1 MILQRF
7 YVQVVFRVI
16 LLSATAL
23 IFSWSWTNL
32 HHLFTFITIGILF
45 FIQVVLLIFFINR
58 INRDLSRFLVSLKS
72 GDLTT
77 SFTTPAKKSIH
88 EGLQKIVHEIL
99 QNIEKVKIEKESHYQ
114 YLQQVIEH
122 VDVGLLSFDS
132 KGKID
137 LINRAFLTM
146 LKAPHI
152 RYTRNLNAIHPE
164 FEKTLSTIQSGQHR
178 MMVVP
183 VEENI
188 LHLVLRAKE
197 FKLQNKNIKLVSVQN
212 IQAELDEKELTSWQ
226 KLIRVLTHEIM
237 NSVSPIS
244 SLATTLTRI
253 FRKNSRTVEVTELSR
268 NQVDDTAR
276 GLEIIGTRS
285 KGLLEFVKQYRKINL
300 LPKPVFERV
309 PVLKI
314 LSHIQMMYTEDLIKK
329 RISFQSKVF
338 PEDLCLHADEQ
349 MIEQVLINLMNNA
362 MFAIEETEKPFI
374 KLKAFMNRDHQ
385 PILQITDNG
394 SGIAEEIQE
403 SIFVPFFTTRKDG
416 SGIGLS
422 LARQIMHLHGGTITV
437 QSSPEKETTF
447 NLLFKQEA
455 GIEK

>member
-1 MILQRF
+1 MILHRF
-7 YVQVVFRVI
+7 YVQVIFRVL

-23 IFSWSWTNL
+23 IFTWSWTNL
-32 HHLFTFITIGILF
+32 HHLFTFITFGVLF

-58 INRDLSRFLVSLKS
+58 INRDLSRFFVSLKS

-77 SFTTPAKKSIH
+77 SFTTSTKKNIH
-88 EGLQKIVHEIL
+88 EGLQKIVYEIL
-99 QNIEKVKIEKESHYQ
+99 QSIEKVKIEKESHYQ
-114 YLQQVIEH
+114 YLQQVVEH
-122 VDVGLLSFDS
+122 VDVGLISFES
-132 KGKID
+132 NGKID
-137 LINRAFLTM
+137 LLNRAFLNM

-152 RYTRNLNAIHPE
+152 KYTRNLNVIHPD
-164 FEKTLSTIQSGQHR
+164 FERTLSAIQSGQHR
-178 MMVVP
+178 MMVISVG
-183 VEENI
+183 ENI
-188 LHLVLRAKE
+188 LNLILRATE
-197 FKLQNKNIKLVSVQN
+197 FKLHNKEIKLVSVQN

-244 SLATTLTRI
+244 SLATTLTRM
-253 FRKNSRTVEVTELSR
+253 FRKNSRTVEVSELSN
-268 NQVDDTAR
+268 NQVEDTAR

-285 KGLLEFVKQYRKINL
+285 KGLLEFVKQYRKVNL
-300 LPKPVFERV
+300 LPKPVLTSV
-309 PVLKI
+309 SVLKI
-314 LSHIQMMYTEDLIKK
+314 LSHIQMMYTEDLLKK
-329 RISFQSKVF
+329 RISFQSKVI

-362 MFAIEETEKPFI
+362 MFAIEETENPFI
-374 KLKAFMNRDHQ
+374 KLKAFMNKDHQ

-403 SIFVPFFTTRKDG
+403 SIFVPFFTTRKNG

-422 LARQIMHLHGGTITV
+422 LSRQIMHLHGGTITV

>member
-7 YVQVVFRVI
+7 YLQVIFRVL
-16 LLSATAL
+16 LLSVTAL
-23 IFSWSWTNL
+23 IFTWSWTNL
-32 HHLFTFITIGILF
+32 HHLFTFITFGVLF
-45 FIQVVLLIFFINR
+45 FIQVVLMIFFLNR
-58 INRDLSRFLVSLKS
+58 TNRDLNRFFVTLKS

-77 SFTTPAKKSIH
+77 SLTASPKKTMR
-88 EGLQKIVHEIL
+88 EGLQKIVNEIL
-99 QNIEKVKIEKESHYQ
+99 ESIQQVTIEKESHYQ
-114 YLQQVIEH
+114 YLQQVVEH
-122 VDVGLLSFDS
+122 VDVGLISFES
-132 KGKID
+132 NGKID
-137 LINRAFLTM
+137 LLNRAFKTM
-146 LKAPHI
+146 FKAPYI
-152 RYTRNLNAIHPE
+152 KYTRNLNAIHPE

-183 VEENI
+183 VGENI
-188 LHLVLRAKE
+188 LHLVLRATE
-197 FKLQNKNIKLVSVQN
+197 FKLHNKEIKLVSVQN

-253 FRKNSRTVEVTELSR
+253 FRKNNRTVEVSELSM

-285 KGLLEFVKQYRKINL
+285 KGLLEFVKQYRKVNL
-300 LPKPVFERV
+300 LPKPVLASV

-314 LSHIQMMYTEDLIKK
+314 FSHIQMMYKEDLLKK

-338 PEDLCLHADEQ
+338 PEYLCLHADEQ

-362 MFAIEETEKPFI
+362 MYAIEETENPFI
-374 KLKAFMNRDHQ
+374 KLKAFMNKDHQ
-385 PILQITDNG
+385 LILQITDNG
-394 SGIAEEIQE
+394 SGIAEEIKE
-403 SIFVPFFTTRKDG
+403 SIFVPFFTTRKNG

-422 LARQIMHLHGGTITV
+422 LSRQIMHLHGGIITV
-437 QSSPEKETTF
+437 QSAPGKETTF
-447 NLLFKQEA
+447 NLLFKQEERK
-455 GIEK
+455 EK